1 MKNATLIQRTM
12 VCSRQWLGAIVL
24 SACTGQVFAATDYS
38 GKVFYRYLN
47 ESGIPV
53 INHQI
58 PPEYAQKGYEVV
70 TPRGEVVKVVPPALS
85 EKDASQ
91 MKLQQMRAAEL
102 AKWDEELRRRY
113 SSVDDIEAAKQRK
126 LVQVDGRIAI
136 LQSNIRNLKGQISD
150 QHALAARSERM
161 GKAVPDSVLKTLKGL
176 EEELKFTEEQVG
188 QREAQ
193 YQSIADKYESD
204 KDRFR
209 IIRPE

>member
-1 MKNATLIQRTM
+1 MM
-12 VCSRQWLGAIVL
+12 LGARRWVGVMVL
-24 SACTGQVFAATDYS
+24 SVFTGQVAAATAYT
-38 GKVFYRYLN
+38 GKVYYRYLN
-47 ESGIPV
+47 QDGIPV
-53 INHQI
+53 INHLI

-70 TPRGEVVKVVPPALS
+70 TPRGEVVSIVPPALS

-91 MKLQQMRAAEL
+91 MKLQKMREAEL

-113 SSVDDIEAAKQRK
+113 SSVDDIDAAKQRK

-161 GKAVPDSVLKTLKGL
+161 GKPVPDSVLKTLKGL
-176 EEELKFTEEQVG
+176 EEELKITEDQVV
-188 QREAQ
+188 QRQAQ
-193 YQSIADKYESD
+193 YQSIADKYEGD
-204 KDRFR
+204 KERFR